1 MSYKTLT
8 SKFPNHKLVRF
19 VSTTRNCPLSFKE
32 RWVYSTL
39 LWRFRG
45 RLVSKARLAK
55 WSGVDRT
62 RTLPRILVRL
72 RNLRLVVEADKK
84 FKAVLPPSDLMPW
97 FATWI
102 KGCGDQERSVLSN
115 NWAIYDRGRD
125 IIDSLVLA
133 ADALGHHKA
142 AKLAKRFGVCAKTI
156 TAARRR
162 LQVATAAPS
171 APVQA
176 PQPVTA
182 VIPPVVAPAPVQP
195 VTAIHVVAPAP
206 EMSPAQ
212 LLATQFA
219 DRLGIEPEATNEIAR
234 LCGLLK
240 GLARKELNQ
249 IVAALVQ
256 KYGVG
261 EGLEDAV
268 WFLIQER
275 YHDYQC
281 GTSMERVMA
290 HIGMGCSADDDDDL
304 SIVGDVELELATA
317 V

>member
-1 MSYKTLT
+1 MSYKKLT
-8 SKFPNHKLVRF
+8 SKFPNHKIVRI
-19 VSTTRNCPLSFKE
+19 VSTTRDCPLSLKE

-39 LWRFRG
+39 LWRYNRKP
-45 RLVSKARLAK
+45 VSKARLAR
-55 WSGVDRT
+55 WTGVDRT

-72 RNLRLVVEADKK
+72 RNFRLVVESDKK
-84 FKAVLPPSDLMPW
+84 FKAVLPPTDLMPW

-102 KGCGDQERSVLSN
+102 HGLGAQERLMLSN

-133 ADALGHHKA
+133 ADTLGHHKA

-171 APVQA
+171 ASVEATQT
-176 PQPVTA
+176 VLA
-182 VIPPVVAPAPVQP
+182 VIPPVGEKSVHSVTTAPQ
-195 VTAIHVVAPAP
+195 VVALAP

-212 LLATQFA
+212 LLAMQFA
-219 DRLGIEPEATNEIAR
+219 DRLGIEPEATKQIAR
-234 LCGLLK
+234 LCELLK
-240 GLARKELNQ
+240 GFARKEINQ
-249 IVAALVQ
+249 IIAALVK

-268 WFLIQER
+268 WFLIQQR
-275 YHDYQC
+275 YLDYQC
-281 GTSMERVMA
+281 GTTMERVMA
-290 HIGMGCSADDDDDL
+290 HIGMGRSADDDDDL
-304 SIVGDVELELATA
+304 SMVGDVELELVEA